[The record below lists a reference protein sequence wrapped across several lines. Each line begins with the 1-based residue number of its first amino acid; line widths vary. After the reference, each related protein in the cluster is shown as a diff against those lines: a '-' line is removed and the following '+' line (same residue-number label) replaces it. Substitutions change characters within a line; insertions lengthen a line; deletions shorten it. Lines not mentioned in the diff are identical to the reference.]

1 MRIIKRYA
9 NRRLYDT
16 ETSRTITQSNLSALV
31 KEGIGL
37 KIVDAKSGRDI
48 TEPVL
53 GRLFL
58 FETSRWKDET
68 DSKELFKSLIIAGG
82 EKSMSILKST
92 FLASVGALKVT
103 KEKAEKM
110 IDDLI
115 KRGELDRSHRKQ
127 AIMELLDKADKSTA
141 DFRKKVSDEAVKV
154 GKDVSDFAKKMQPA
168 MQEDLKTLE
177 GKVDGLTRQ
186 LKKIEEAIKN
196 LGGK

>member
-1 MRIIKRYA
+1 MRTIKRYA

-16 ETSRTITQSNLSALV
+16 ETSRTITQSDLSNLV
-31 KEGIGL
+31 KEGVGL
-37 KIVDAKSGRDI
+37 KIVDAKTGKDI

-58 FETSRWKDET
+58 YEASQWKNQT
-68 DSKELFKSLIIAGG
+68 DSKELFKTLIIAGG

-115 KRGELDRSHRKQ
+115 KRGELDKSHRKQ

-141 DFRKKVSDEAVKV
+141 DFRKKVSEEAVKV

-168 MQEDLKTLE
+168 MQEDLKKLE
-177 GKVDGLTRQ
+177 GKVDSLSRQ
-186 LKKIEEAIKN
+186 LKKIEEALKN
-196 LGGK
+196 LAK